1 MLGSSATMC
10 EQQLVEHDDNNKR
23 RRNKAHHLVMSLNQF
38 ATSPSGGSVV
48 RTSPYRTLCL
58 LTAGLAF
65 ILGLVVGVMIPLYV
79 LPRGEAPLHRN
90 LSRVGNV
97 SDSRVLRPRRSNFS
111 VQVRNATEFPSVSF
125 VVKAPS
131 VAVLHSVAPTPE
143 QMVDGLIEGGV
154 YWSRRVE
161 DALPTG
167 FEESEADSWRRF
179 ARKTPVVK
187 VEEGCGRMQNRLLT
201 FEDGTRSCC
210 RYRQNTDQIQGELF
224 SFYLGRLLGLRNLAP
239 SSLALVRL
247 RDPLWSR
254 VRPQLSLAQWNEERA
269 VVLTRFVPSL
279 EPAHIPT
286 SLRTS
291 ARRLHPPDILSL
303 KSDAPEVVELAQWSD
318 LIVFDYLT
326 ANLDRVVNNLYNLQW
341 NPAMMDAPAHN
352 LARES
357 NSGLLVFFDNES
369 GLLHGYRLLD
379 KYELYHG
386 ALLEALCVF
395 RKSTADVIK
404 KLHKDKNVGV
414 LLHSRFEDSDP
425 EFRDFLPSLPDKSI
439 KILNERIDRVH
450 EQIKQCERLYAT

>member
-1 MLGSSATMC
+1 M
-10 EQQLVEHDDNNKR
+10 
-23 RRNKAHHLVMSLNQF
+23 
-38 ATSPSGGSVV
+38 
-48 RTSPYRTLCL
+48 YRTLCL

-79 LPRGEAPLHRN
+79 LPRGEGPLLRN
-90 LSRVGNV
+90 FTV
-97 SDSRVLRPRRSNFS
+97 SVRPRRNT
-111 VQVRNATEFPSVSF
+111 TEFPSVSF
-125 VVKAPS
+125 VA
-131 VAVLHSVAPTPE
+131 APTPE
-143 QMVDGLIEGGV
+143 DTGGFIQGGV
-154 YWSRRVE
+154 YWGRSVE
-161 DALPTG
+161 DALPSG
-167 FEESEADSWRRF
+167 FEESEAESWRRF
-179 ARKTPVVK
+179 ARKTPVVR

-269 VVLTRFVPSL
+269 VVLTRFVPAL

-291 ARRLHPPDILSL
+291 ARRLHPPDIRDA
-303 KSDAPEVVELAQWSD
+303 SDVVELAQWSD

-352 LARES
+352 LAREP

-379 KYELYHG
+379 KYENYHG
-386 ALLEALCVF
+386 TLLEALCVF
-395 RKSTADVIK
+395 RKSTSDVIK
-404 KLHKDKNVGV
+404 RLHEDKNVG
-414 LLHSRFEDSDP
+414 LLLQSRFEQSDP
-425 EFRDFLPSLPDKSI
+425 EFRDFLPSLPEKSI
-439 KILNERIDRVH
+439 KILNERIERVYD
-450 EQIKQCERLYAT
+450 QIRQCERLYAT

>member
-1 MLGSSATMC
+1 MC
-10 EQQLVEHDDNNKR
+10 EQQLVMDDANNKR
-23 RRNKAHHLVMSLNQF
+23 RRNKAHHLVTL
-38 ATSPSGGSVV
+38 TSWNNNSNSDFS
-48 RTSPYRTLCL
+48 TSPYRTLCL

-79 LPRGEAPLHRN
+79 LPRVNASAAL
-90 LSRVGNV
+90 
-97 SDSRVLRPRRSNFS
+97 DSRVFLEPARPRRTNYSKTT
-111 VQVRNATEFPSVSF
+111 TEYPSVSF
-125 VVKAPS
+125 VVNSAAPVAVFRPS
-131 VAVLHSVAPTPE
+131 VPE
-143 QMVDGLIEGGV
+143 EVEEDTGGLIQGGV
-154 YWSRRVE
+154 YWGRQVE
-161 DALPTG
+161 DAMPAG
-167 FEESEADSWRRF
+167 FEESEAESWRRF
-179 ARKTPVVK
+179 ARKTPIVK

-279 EPAHIPT
+279 EPAHIP
-286 SLRTS
+286 SALRTS
-291 ARRLHPPDILSL
+291 ARRLHPLDIVSS
-303 KSDAPEVVELAQWSD
+303 KGEATPEMVELAQWSD

-352 LARES
+352 LAREP

-369 GLLHGYRLLD
+369 GLLHGYRLLG
-379 KYELYHG
+379 KYEHYHG
-386 ALLEALCVF
+386 TLLEALCVF
-395 RKSTADVIK
+395 RRSTSDVIK
-404 KLHKDKNVGV
+404 RLHRDRNVGQ
-414 LLHSRFEDSDP
+414 LLQARFDTSDP

-439 KILNERIDRVH
+439 KILNERIDRVYD
-450 EQIKQCERLYAT
+450 QITQCERQYSARKLT